1 MAVVRLREV
10 VALMGRFPALAGIDL
25 DVGEGEVVTV
35 QGPNGA
41 GKSSLLKLCAGLI
54 RVESGE
60 AEVLGHDLTI
70 DRASV
75 RRRVGMLGHDTAL
88 YDDLTVAENLSFWAR
103 ASRVSE
109 ADVADALDR
118 LDVAPRIWPVAVSRI
133 SAGQRRRVALAAV
146 VVRRPELW
154 LLDEPHA
161 GLDQEARAVVD
172 GLVNEAA
179 ASGATVVLASHE
191 LDRAVSLATRTITVS
206 GGMIVADSTVGVGRG
221 PC

>member
-10 VALMGRFPALAGIDL
+10 VALMGRFPALAGVDL
-25 DVGEGEVVTV
+25 EVEEGEVVTV

-41 GKSSLLKLCAGLI
+41 GKSSLLKLCAGLL
-54 RVESGE
+54 RVESGA
-60 AEVLGHDLTI
+60 AEVLGHDLTL

-88 YDDLTVAENLSFWAR
+88 YDDLTVVENLTFWAR

-109 ADVADALDR
+109 AEVADALDR
-118 LDVAPRIWPVAVSRI
+118 LDVAPRLWSVAVSRI

-161 GLDQEARAVVD
+161 GLDQGARAVVD
-172 GLVNEAA
+172 ELVNEAA

-191 LDRAVSLATRTITVS
+191 LDRAAPLATRTITLS
-206 GGMIVADSTVGVGRG
+206 GGMIVADSSVMGDRG
-221 PC
+221 SC

>member
-10 VALMGRFPALAGIDL
+10 VALIGRFPALAGVDL
-25 DVGEGEVVTV
+25 EVEEGEVVTV

-41 GKSSLLKLCAGLI
+41 GKSSLLKLCAGLL
-54 RVESGE
+54 RVESGA
-60 AEVLGHDLTI
+60 AEVLGHDLTL

-88 YDDLTVAENLSFWAR
+88 YDDLTVVENLTFWAR

-109 ADVADALDR
+109 AAVADALDR
-118 LDVAPRIWPVAVSRI
+118 LEVAPRLWSVAVSRI

-161 GLDQEARAVVD
+161 GLDQGARAIVD
-172 GLVNEAA
+172 ELVNEAA

-191 LDRAVSLATRTITVS
+191 LDRAVALATRTITVS
-206 GGMIVADSTVGVGRG
+206 GGMIVADSSVMGGRG
-221 PC
+221 SC

>member
-10 VALMGRFPALAGIDL
+10 VALIGRFPALAGVDL
-25 DVGEGEVVTV
+25 EVEEGEVVTV

-41 GKSSLLKLCAGLI
+41 GKSSLLKLCAGLL
-54 RVESGE
+54 RVESGA
-60 AEVLGHDLTI
+60 AEVLGHDLTL

-88 YDDLTVAENLSFWAR
+88 YDDLTVVENLTFWAR

-109 ADVADALDR
+109 AAVADALDR
-118 LDVAPRIWPVAVSRI
+118 LEVAPRLWSVAVSRI

-161 GLDQEARAVVD
+161 GLDQGARAIVD
-172 GLVNEAA
+172 ELVNEAA

-191 LDRAVSLATRTITVS
+191 LDRAVALATRTITVS
-206 GGMIVADSTVGVGRG
+206 GGMIVADSSVIGGRG
-221 PC
+221 SC

>member
-10 VALMGRFPALAGIDL
+10 VALMGRFPALAGVDL
-25 DVGEGEVVTV
+25 EVEEGEVVTV

-41 GKSSLLKLCAGLI
+41 GKSSLLKLCAGLL
-54 RVESGE
+54 RVESGA
-60 AEVLGHDLTI
+60 AEVLGHDLTL

-88 YDDLTVAENLSFWAR
+88 YDDLTVVENLTFWAR

-109 ADVADALDR
+109 AEVADALDR
-118 LDVAPRIWPVAVSRI
+118 LDVAPRLWSVAVSRI

-161 GLDQEARAVVD
+161 GLDQGARAVVD
-172 GLVNEAA
+172 ELVNEAA

-191 LDRAVSLATRTITVS
+191 LDRAVPLATRTITVS
-206 GGMIVADSTVGVGRG
+206 GGMIVADSSVMGDRG
-221 PC
+221 SC

>member
-1 MAVVRLREV
+1 MAVIRLREV

-25 DVGEGEVVTV
+25 EIGEGEVVTV

-41 GKSSLLKLCAGLI
+41 GKSSLLKLCAGLLA
-54 RVESGE
+54 VKSGE

-88 YDDLTVAENLSFWAR
+88 YGDLTVSENLSFWAR

-109 ADVADALDR
+109 AAVADALDR
-118 LDVAPRIWPVAVSRI
+118 LGVASRLWPVAVSRI

-172 GLVNEAA
+172 ELVNEAA
-179 ASGATVVLASHE
+179 ASGATVVMASHE
-191 LDRAVSLATRTITVS
+191 LDRAGPLATRTITVS
-206 GGMIVADSTVGVGRG
+206 GGILVADSSVEDRGR
-221 PC
+221 C

>member
-1 MAVVRLREV
+1 VAVIRLREV

-25 DVGEGEVVTV
+25 EIGEGEVVTV

-41 GKSSLLKLCAGLI
+41 GKSSLLKLCAGLLA
-54 RVESGE
+54 VKSGE

-88 YDDLTVAENLSFWAR
+88 YGDLTVSENLTFWAR
-103 ASRVSE
+103 ASRASE
-109 ADVADALDR
+109 SAVADALDR
-118 LDVAPRIWPVAVSRI
+118 LDVAPRLWPVAVSRI

-161 GLDQEARAVVD
+161 GLDQDARAVVD

-179 ASGATVVLASHE
+179 ASGATVVVASHE
-191 LDRAVSLATRTITVS
+191 LDRAGPLATRTITVS
-206 GGMIVADSTVGVGRG
+206 GGILVADSSVGDRGR
-221 PC
+221 C